1 MSLKPTARVIV
12 AAAAIALAAG
22 GVQASSVAFGD
33 SWREQ
38 RFSLFS
44 SNDFGL
50 QGEALTVRSDDT
62 VSLVWTRL
70 PEGEWDAR
78 NATWLWQVDESVPP
92 TDLTE
97 KGGDD
102 RNLALYFVFLPQAVA
117 ERAKQ
122 SDLKDLLDEPDVRV
136 LMYVWG
142 GDHPNGSIL
151 PTPYLGER
159 GRTII
164 RRQART
170 GAEAE
175 TADLAADYEAAFG
188 EPVQSL
194 VGLAVSADSD
204 DTNSHIEAKISRLR
218 LLP

>member
-1 MSLKPTARVIV
+1 MAKVWPVI
-12 AAAAIALAAG
+12 AAAVFALWLG
-22 GVQASSVAFGD
+22 SGHASSVAFGD
-33 SWREQ
+33 SWQEQ
-38 RFSLFS
+38 RFSLFY

-50 QGEALTVRSDDT
+50 KGDRLTVRSDGT

-70 PEGEWDAR
+70 PEGLWDSR
-78 NATWLWQVDESVPP
+78 NAAWQWRVDESVPP

-102 RNLALYFVFLPQAVA
+102 RNLALYFVFLPQGVA
-117 ERAKQ
+117 EQARD

-142 GDHPNGSIL
+142 GKHPNGAIL

-164 RRQART
+164 RRNAGT
-170 GAEAE
+170 GTERE
-175 TADLAADYEAAFG
+175 KADLAADYESAFG

-204 DTNSHIEAKISRLR
+204 DTDTRIEAAVSRLR